1 LPAEIAYRGRG
12 HGYYWWKSLWVRVK
26 VAALFSGG
34 KDSTYALY
42 VAQQRGWDV
51 CSLVTIVPEDTESLL
66 YHVPNIHLAPLLSEC
81 IGIPLTLGRA
91 CAGESGEVGG
101 MEDALR
107 DLAVDGIVTGA
118 VASEYQK
125 SRIDGVCQNLGLR
138 CFSPLWRRNQ
148 AGLLDDYI
156 AAGFRI
162 IFSGVS
168 AEGLDSSWLGRELN
182 QEAKE
187 ELLSLHGKHGLSPCG
202 EGGEYESLVLDGPN
216 FMKRLRIEQSE
227 SQWKGKSGTFRIL
240 KAVTEEKR

>member
-1 LPAEIAYRGRG
+1 MR
-12 HGYYWWKSLWVRVK
+12 

-42 VAQQRGWDV
+42 VAQQRGWEV
-51 CSLVTIVPEDTESLL
+51 CNLVTMVPEDAESLL

-81 IGIPLTLGRA
+81 LGIPLTLGEA
-91 CAGESGEVGG
+91 SAGESGEVGG

-107 DLAVDGIVTGA
+107 NLRVDGVVTGA

-162 IFSGVS
+162 IFSGVA
-168 AEGLDSSWLGRELN
+168 AEGLDSSWLGRELD
-182 QEAKE
+182 QKAKE

-202 EGGEYESLVLDGPN
+202 EGGEYESLVVDGPN
-216 FMKRLRIEQSE
+216 FRRRLQIEQSE
-227 SQWKGKSGTFRIL
+227 PQWKGNSGTFKIL
-240 KAVTEEKR
+240 RAIAVEKQ